1 MVTVAVRSRVVG
13 GSNPDDQLSQVAL
26 DLLNET
32 LTIAELIAHTVEEQI
47 RDLELQRKLDNDHIQ
62 QILNRQ
68 YLTDAEVQA
77 QAQDG
82 AIKMPK
88 VEKRGVDYHIQTA
101 QTAFQKGVY
110 VIVIDGV
117 QADALDSMVTLKP
130 ASKITFLRLTPLVGG

>member
-1 MVTVAVRSRVVG
+1 MFTVAVRSHVVG
-13 GSNPDDQLSQVAL
+13 ASNPNDHLSQVAL
-26 DLLNET
+26 ALLNET
-32 LTIAELIAHTVEEQI
+32 LTIGELIAHTVEEQI
-47 RDLELQRKLDNDHIQ
+47 RDLELQRKLDTDHIQ

-68 YLTDAEVQA
+68 YMTDAEVQA
-77 QAQDG
+77 QAQEG

-88 VEKRGVDYHIQTA
+88 VDKRSVEYHIQTA

-130 ASKITFLRLTPLVGG
+130 TSKITFLRLTPLVGG

>member
-1 MVTVAVRSRVVG
+1 MLTVAVRSRVVG
-13 GSNPDDQLSQVAL
+13 GSNPDDHLSQVAL

-32 LTIAELIAHTVEEQI
+32 LTIRELIAHTVEEQI

-82 AIKMPK
+82 VIKMPK
-88 VEKRGVDYHIQTA
+88 VDKRGVEYHIQTA

-130 ASKITFLRLTPLVGG
+130 TSKITFLRLTPLVGG